1 MKAFF
6 SPSVRVSCLKLT
18 FPSKHL
24 TTLAIASQF
33 LLKIQVAFYIL
44 KLLLLLQKN
53 LYHFVQKYKL
63 PMTIFPHFLQDSKI
77 RNVSYFLDITN
88 PLEPDLNVS
97 ANVHDH
103 AVKRFR
109 LKVSSLQNLQI
120 HNSCTLHIKYNYK
133 IASLLPSVPFFIYF
147 NFSVSSFLS
156 SKL

>member
-24 TTLAIASQF
+24 TTFAIASQF
-33 LLKIQVAFYIL
+33 LLKIQIAFYIL
-44 KLLLLLQKN
+44 KLLLLLQKK
-53 LYHFVQKYKL
+53 LYHFVHKYKL
-63 PMTIFPHFLQDSKI
+63 PMTVFPHFLQDSKI

-120 HNSCTLHIKYNYK
+120 HIIHVHYTYNTIIKLQVCCHLCRFLFTSISVFLH
-133 IASLLPSVPFFIYF
+133 F
-147 NFSVSSFLS
+147 
-156 SKL
+156 